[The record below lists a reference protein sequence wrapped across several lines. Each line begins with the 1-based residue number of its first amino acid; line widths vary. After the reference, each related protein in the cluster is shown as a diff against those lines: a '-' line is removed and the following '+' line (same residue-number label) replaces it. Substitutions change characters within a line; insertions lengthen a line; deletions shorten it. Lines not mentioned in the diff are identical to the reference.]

1 MNDIKPLALVTGAS
15 SGIGFEL
22 AKQFA
27 ENGYDLLLTAEDG
40 ALQQAAEEIRAHGAK
55 AEAVRIDLAEPGG
68 VDRLYAA
75 VTAQGRPLAAAA
87 LNAGVGKGGAF
98 VETAEEDEVRLIDL
112 NITSTVR
119 LAKRLLPD
127 MAARGEGKVLF
138 TSSIAATMPGSFQA
152 VYNASKSFVQSFAE
166 ALQNEL
172 KDSGLTITALM
183 PGPTGTE
190 FFRRAGMADT
200 KVGEQ
205 EKDDPA
211 KVAKDGFEALMG
223 GRKKVVA
230 GSVRTKAQGLVNR
243 ILPDSAKAAAHRRMA
258 EPRSGAG
265 SGSGSGSAPE
275 SGAGSVPESGAGS
288 VPDSKGGD
296 ASSGGGGHGER

>member
-1 MNDIKPLALVTGAS
+1 MNDNKPKALVTGAS

-22 AKQFA
+22 ARQFA
-27 ENGYDLLLTAEDG
+27 ENGYDVLLTAEDG
-40 ALQQAAEEIRAHGAK
+40 ELHLAADEIRAHGA
-55 AEAVRIDLAEPGG
+55 AVTAVRADLAEPGG

-75 VTAQGRPLAAAA
+75 VTAEGRPLAAAA
-87 LNAGVGKGGAF
+87 LNAGVGKGGPF
-98 VETAEEDEVRLIDL
+98 VENDIEDEIRIIDL

-127 MAARGEGKVLF
+127 MVRRGEGKVLF

-172 KDSGLTITALM
+172 KDSGVTVTSLM
-183 PGPTGTE
+183 PGPTETD
-190 FFRRAGMADT
+190 FFRRADMQDT
-200 KVGEQ
+200 KVGQQ

-211 KVAKDGFEALMG
+211 KVAKDGFDALMA
-223 GRKKVVA
+223 GRKKAVA
-230 GSVRTKAQGLVNR
+230 GSAKTKAQGLVNR

-258 EPRSGAG
+258 EP
-265 SGSGSGSAPE
+265 GSAE
-275 SGAGSVPESGAGS
+275 EGTSGRS
-288 VPDSKGGD
+288 
-296 ASSGGGGHGER
+296 